1 MVTIQIPLQT
11 VSYGAEP
18 SITVTLSLCAIFF
31 ALKHPLA
38 NSHPFITR
46 NKTIVATCVICGHTA
61 VLFLLYEQQAKGM
74 LFTALV
80 NLFKRR
86 TFSF

>member
-1 MVTIQIPLQT
+1 MATIQNPPTQT

-46 NKTIVATCVICGHTA
+46 NKTIVAACLIYGKTA
-61 VLFLLYEQQAKGM
+61 VLLA
-74 LFTALV
+74 LFYGELWRAGDFFV
-80 NLFKRR
+80 
-86 TFSF
+86 